1 VAGVRRVGLP
11 RAVVLEMRKH
21 LAEYVEA
28 GPSSLVFTRPKGAPI
43 RRGNAR
49 KLLRWNTSLATI
61 GLTGVRFH
69 DLRHT
74 RNTLAARSGVSTRD
88 LMSRMGHDSV
98 RAAIIY
104 QHATTEADARIADS
118 LDANIAG
125 AVADGGPA
133 AGEDGGGVVLPFG
146 QPWGRSGPF
155 VAHRVIGRP
164 SEDARPPGASSLT
177 WAVGVERVKG
187 IEPSW
192 PAWKA
197 RSGTAAACT
206 CGGRRRVGSES
217 ALLIGAAGSNLE
229 INGQYSPGGLPYVRA
244 RRQASM

>member
-28 GPSSLVFTRPKGAPI
+28 EPSSLVFTRPKGAPI

-98 RAAIIY
+98 RTAIIY

-118 LDANIAG
+118 LDADIAG
-125 AVADGGPA
+125 AVADGGPE

-155 VAHRVIGRP
+155 CG
-164 SEDARPPGASSLT
+164 PPGHRS
-177 WAVGVERVKG
+177 AVGG
-187 IEPSW
+187 CP
-192 PAWKA
+192 
-197 RSGTAAACT
+197 
-206 CGGRRRVGSES
+206 
-217 ALLIGAAGSNLE
+217 AAGCIVADLGRSCGAGEGNRTLMASLE
-229 INGQYSPGGLPYVRA
+229 APPEHDRREQAFVLFVVNRGVWYRA
-244 RRQASM
+244 